1 MLAEQAAVAKSL
13 KHGIVMS
20 PTGGGSLIELSILW
34 QSFRIKR
41 IVHLL
46 TLSLSSSQFSLGMAF
61 ATRLK
66 VNKAIKDRTVLDSVH
81 EVNIV
86 VCRGSD

>member
-1 MLAEQAAVAKSL
+1 
-13 KHGIVMS
+13 MS
-20 PTGGGSLIELSILW
+20 PTGAGSLTKLSILW

-46 TLSLSSSQFSLGMAF
+46 TLFTLFLDLRPVPRDSLGMAF
-61 ATRLK
+61 ATRSK

-81 EVNIV
+81 EANIV